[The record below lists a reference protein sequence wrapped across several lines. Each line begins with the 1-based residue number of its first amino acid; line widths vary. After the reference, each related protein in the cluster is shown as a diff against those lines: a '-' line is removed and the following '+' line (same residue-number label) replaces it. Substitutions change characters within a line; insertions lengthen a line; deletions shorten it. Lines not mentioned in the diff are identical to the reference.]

1 MTALHLVAAFILGA
15 AVACLWLGGLLRGR
29 AEAIRAAEARGYQ
42 RRASEGI
49 QAGFDAGWH
58 PGMTRGAR

>member
-1 MTALHLVAAFILGA
+1 MAPEHIAALVVGIPALVGLAFWLYGIHLR
-15 AVACLWLGGLLRGR
+15 AVT
-29 AEAIRAAEARGYQ
+29 AAEARGYQ

-49 QAGFDAGWH
+49 AAGFDAGGH